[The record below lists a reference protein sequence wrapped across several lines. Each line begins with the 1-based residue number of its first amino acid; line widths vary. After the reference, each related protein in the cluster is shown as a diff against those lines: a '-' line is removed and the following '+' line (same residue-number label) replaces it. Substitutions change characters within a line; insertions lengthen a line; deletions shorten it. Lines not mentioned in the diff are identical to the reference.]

1 MKRYIVILTLS
12 FIFSSLFA
20 TEHQLQADSLV
31 SLGSSYYKA
40 QRYMDALDVLGKAI
54 NEADK
59 AGNESAYLSAI
70 MKIGNIYTIFDDYEQ
85 ALHYY
90 KTSLEKA
97 EKSGDKVSTIKLKNN
112 MLMCY
117 AMLGK
122 HKEAEACYK
131 SIATLDMG
139 NKEINNFY
147 NYLNQ
152 ALLSTAKK
160 YYKGAIFFHT
170 KAMKYAQSH
179 NMDGHYVAA
188 EMGQIGTAYE
198 GSGNMKEAEK
208 WYLECFKFSERG
220 KYVGPLISS
229 CERLVNIYR
238 KQGKDQLF
246 VKYNKLYAKYSD
258 SLFKQKDF
266 NSKRSLINL
275 YENRV
280 KDRHLNIL
288 QNKNNTLIGV
298 IVTIAILMTI
308 LIVLL
313 IYIFKVN
320 RRLVAT
326 QRLLIKKH
334 QEHNHQLEVQNE
346 IFTSIGNDSD
356 NCSDEELLPKKQAD
370 MLLISIAHVMED
382 TSTVCNPDFS
392 LSTLAQLVESNT
404 KYVSWVIN
412 KNFNKNFKTYLNE
425 YRIRAASQ
433 LLIDANNFG
442 NLTIAG
448 IAEKVGFKSPTS
460 FHQAFKKIYAMTPAA
475 YVKLAKKEDE
485 CN

>member
-313 IYIFKVN
+313 LPPNAYLS
-320 RRLVAT
+320 RS
-326 QRLLIKKH
+326 IKSTIISWKCKTR
-334 QEHNHQLEVQNE
+334 
-346 IFTSIGNDSD
+346 FS
-356 NCSDEELLPKKQAD
+356 QA
-370 MLLISIAHVMED
+370 
-382 TSTVCNPDFS
+382 
-392 LSTLAQLVESNT
+392 LA
-404 KYVSWVIN
+404 
-412 KNFNKNFKTYLNE
+412 
-425 YRIRAASQ
+425 
-433 LLIDANNFG
+433 
-442 NLTIAG
+442 TIAT
-448 IAEKVGFKSPTS
+448 IALMKNCYPRNRQTCSSYLSPMSWKIQARYATLTS
-460 FHQAFKKIYAMTPAA
+460 
-475 YVKLAKKEDE
+475 VLAHWHSS
-485 CN
+485 